1 MRRSDDRILTTH
13 AGSLTRPTPLREAW
27 SKPIE
32 NAAQDAALQALLRKS
47 VSDIVFEQVAAGID
61 IPNDGEFGKPMRAAH
76 DLAAWGTYIFGRL
89 SGLGKATDPA
99 PERAVPG
106 QKMRIVGQRWELREF
121 ADFYA
126 AAMQNVPSVASRPAC
141 IGPLGYS
148 GTAALLADLANLKA
162 ATAAAKVPEAF
173 VTSISVGSLETFCR
187 GQNEHYPSDEAYL
200 EGIAQALRVE
210 YRAIVDAGF
219 ILQLDDPGLPDTWD
233 MLDPHPTVKE
243 YQRYALLR
251 VEAQNHALEGIS
263 EDRVR
268 YHMCWG
274 SWQGPHTT
282 DIALR
287 DIVEVMLK
295 VNAQAYSVEAG
306 NVRHEHE
313 YKVWRDVKLPTGK
326 ILIPGVV
333 SHATNVIEHPE
344 LVADR
349 IVTYA
354 NTVGRENVIAG
365 TDCGL
370 GGRVHPQIAQAKL
383 KALHEGAELA
393 SRQLWH

>member
-13 AGSLTRPTPLREAW
+13 AGSLTRPTALREAW